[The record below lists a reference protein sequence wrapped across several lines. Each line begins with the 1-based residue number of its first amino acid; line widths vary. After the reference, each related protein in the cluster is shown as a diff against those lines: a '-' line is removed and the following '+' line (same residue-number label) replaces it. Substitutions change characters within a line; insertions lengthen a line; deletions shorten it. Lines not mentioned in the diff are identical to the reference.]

1 MSDATTRAYRDGQI
15 VSQGFDLAAVSDY
28 LEDPSAIVWIDVCG
42 PTATQLRD
50 LAQEFGLHQL
60 AVEDT
65 LGRYQRPKL
74 DRYAS
79 HLFLACNTVQADVKN
94 AKLNVKEIDAFI
106 GDRWLVTVR
115 PDDEFSMAPVVQRW
129 DLSPDLATHG
139 VSFMLYAL
147 LDVVVD
153 TYFDAI
159 DAFDQ
164 YCDHVSNQIF
174 SDKPLDPT
182 QQRHWFEMR
191 RSMVRL
197 HRTVVPMRDSIN
209 SLLRRGSHAVPD
221 ELYPYFEDVYDH
233 VLRVNEASDSLRELV
248 GTIMEAN
255 LTLRDYRQNQIMKKV
270 SSWAAIIAVP
280 TLITGFYGMNV
291 PYPGF
296 GDPWGVVAAAGL
308 IVVTCAGLYRLFRR
322 VDWL

>member
-1 MSDATTRAYRDGQI
+1 MS
-15 VSQGFDLAAVSDY
+15 
-28 LEDPSAIVWIDVCG
+28 
-42 PTATQLRD
+42 
-50 LAQEFGLHQL
+50 
-60 AVEDT
+60 
-65 LGRYQRPKL
+65 
-74 DRYAS
+74 
-79 HLFLACNTVQADVKN
+79 FL
-94 AKLNVKEIDAFI
+94 
-106 GDRWLVTVR
+106 
-115 PDDEFSMAPVVQRW
+115 
-129 DLSPDLATHG
+129 
-139 VSFMLYAL
+139 LYAL

-153 TYFDAI
+153 TYFEAI

-174 SDKPLDPT
+174 SDKPLDPS

-197 HRTVVPMRDSIN
+197 QRTVVPMRDAIN
-209 SLLRRGSHAVPD
+209 SLLRRGSSTVPD

-270 SSWAAIIAVP
+270 RSWAAIIAVP

-296 GDPWGVVAAAGL
+296 GDPWGVIAASGL
-308 IVVTCAGLYRLFRR
+308 IVVTCTGLYRLFRR